1 MANLK
6 LHRDEADQSPQGFFG
21 KEAVGEAPSRCG
33 EPRRGWEPRLAGR
46 PAADDL
52 IRHAESALD
61 RVDRAMANLREL
73 MGEGFE
79 GPDGPRA
86 A

>member
-6 LHRDEADQSPQGFFG
+6 LHRDEPDQSPQETPEVPSFRGAG
-21 KEAVGEAPSRCG
+21 REWKPKLRGEAERD
-33 EPRRGWEPRLAGR
+33 
-46 PAADDL
+46 AADHV
-52 IRHAESALD
+52 IRGAESALD
-61 RVDRAMANLREL
+61 RIDRAMANLREL
-73 MGEGFE
+73 MGESFE

>member
-6 LHRDEADQSPQGFFG
+6 LHRDDANQSPHDSLGDGTTEFRDPQ
-21 KEAVGEAPSRCG
+21 
-33 EPRRGWEPRLAGR
+33 RRWEPRLEGR
-46 PAADDL
+46 PATEDV
-52 IRHAESALD
+52 IRGAENALD
-61 RVDRAMANLREL
+61 RIDRAMANLREL

>member
-6 LHRDEADQSPQGFFG
+6 LHRDEADQSPQDSFG
-21 KEAVGEAPSRCG
+21 KEALGEVSTRLG
-33 EPRRGWEPRLAGR
+33 DSQRGWQPRLAGR
-46 PAADDL
+46 PASDEI
-52 IRHAESALD
+52 IRHAENALD
-61 RVDRAMANLREL
+61 RVDRAMANLRDL

>member
-6 LHRDEADQSPQGFFG
+6 LHRDDSD
-21 KEAVGEAPSRCG
+21 EAPQDSFG
-33 EPRRGWEPRLAGR
+33 EGATPFRDSQRRWEPRLAGR
-46 PAADDL
+46 PASEDV
-52 IRHAESALD
+52 IRGAENALD
-61 RVDRAMANLREL
+61 RIDRAMANLRDL